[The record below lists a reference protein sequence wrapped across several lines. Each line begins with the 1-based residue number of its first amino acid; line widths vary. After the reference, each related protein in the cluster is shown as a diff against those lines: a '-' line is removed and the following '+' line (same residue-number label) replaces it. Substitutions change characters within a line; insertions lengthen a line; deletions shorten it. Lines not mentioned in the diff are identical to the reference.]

1 MEEIKLI
8 EQAKLGNRKSLEE
21 LVKKYESTVYN
32 FSFKICRDKNRAEN
46 TMQET
51 FLSMIKNIKQFKGD
65 SKLSTWLYTVVSNH
79 CLMLART
86 ESKHAY
92 TSFEDKDASI
102 DEKKFTDWNAAPD
115 KVTEDKELKNLLDD
129 SIEKLQPDYRVV
141 FLLRDVEGF
150 STEETAKMCNLSIP
164 AVKSRLHRARAFLR
178 KELNKKF
185 NYEKTWNN
193 L

>member
-1 MEEIKLI
+1 
-8 EQAKLGNRKSLEE
+8 
-21 LVKKYESTVYN
+21 
-32 FSFKICRDKNRAEN
+32 
-46 TMQET
+46 
-51 FLSMIKNIKQFKGD
+51 
-65 SKLSTWLYTVVSNH
+65 
-79 CLMLART
+79 MLART

-185 NYEKTWNN
+185 NYEKT
-193 L
+193 